1 MRSRLSAALP
11 AILLLTAGAAHGQDD
26 VKIRLLDHPI
36 TDLRAYADSVKAS
49 VAPAAGPFSLAGRS
63 TGGAS
68 DVLLVPYYE
77 VDPKNTSGP
86 DTLFAIH
93 NETDQDLPVR
103 ILYLTREGAEE
114 QRADEISLGARAT
127 RTINLRD
134 VPGLAVDADG
144 IARGLVVL
152 GVVGA
157 ANDTSSNL
165 LSGDFFYVDSRTDY
179 ATGSNLANLSIDDPG
194 NELCAEW
201 GTRFLNGGAFSGRTD
216 YRIVVDMPQ
225 GSAEFDSPTAIGTIY
240 DEAGTAVQSFEIRTD
255 LSTFHLSAADVVP
268 AGMPFGSLAIR
279 FPSTKG
285 LVLAEHSGFNRLSI
299 ALKAAC
305 RDDVQ

>member
-1 MRSRLSAALP
+1 MRLRLP
-11 AILLLTAGAAHGQDD
+11 ALLTVILLTSAGVARAQDD
-26 VKIRLLDHPI
+26 VKIRVLDEPI
-36 TDLRAYADSVKAS
+36 TDLRAYASSVKAS
-49 VAPAAGPFSLAGRS
+49 APSGTGTVLAARS
-63 TGGAS
+63 AGGAS

-77 VDPKNTSGP
+77 VDRKDSSGP
-86 DTLFAIH
+86 DTLFAVH

-103 ILYLTREGAEE
+103 ILYLTRTDAEE
-114 QRADEISLGARAT
+114 QRVDEISLGARAT

-134 VPGLAVDADG
+134 VPGLAVDSDG

-157 ANDTSSNL
+157 SNDGSSDL
-165 LSGDFFYVDSRTDY
+165 LSGDFFYVDPRTDY

-201 GTRFLNGGAFSGRTD
+201 GTRFLNGGDFSGRTE

-225 GSAEFDSPTAIGTIY
+225 GSADFDSPTAIGTVY
-240 DEAGTAVQSFEIRTD
+240 DEAGTPIQSFEIRTD
-255 LSTFHLSAADVVP
+255 LHTFHLSAADLVP
-268 AGMPFGSLAIR
+268 ADMHFGSLALR
-279 FPSTKG
+279 FPATEG
-285 LVLAEHSGFNRLSI
+285 LMLAEHSGFDRLSI